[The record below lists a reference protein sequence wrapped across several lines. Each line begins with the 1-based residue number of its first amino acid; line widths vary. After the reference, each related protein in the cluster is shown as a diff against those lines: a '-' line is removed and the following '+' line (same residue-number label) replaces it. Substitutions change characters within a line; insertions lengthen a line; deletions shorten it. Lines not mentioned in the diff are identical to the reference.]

1 MAVGGEIGYTGAQA
15 AVPGFDA
22 AGVAVGIKPTG
33 DLDMS
38 VIASPTPCTAAAT
51 FTQCKFPAAPVLYDR
66 HVVDFNPSGIHGVV
80 VNSGCANA
88 CTGPEGM
95 ANARMMAESLEKAIG
110 SGDSTTLIMSTGV
123 IGVQLPMD
131 RIRAGV
137 PAAVDKLKPEGW
149 HDAAR
154 GIMTTDTFPK
164 LYTGGVALDGEEVR
178 ISGISKGAG
187 MIHPDMATML
197 SVMTTNAAVTA
208 PVLQAALSAAVRKS
222 FNCISVDG
230 DTSTNDTVLLLASG
244 QGSAPVIDRTEG
256 PLWEAFLAGLT
267 EAAIELSRAIV
278 RDGEGATK
286 VVSIE
291 VVGAKSD
298 DDAHNAARRVSISP
312 LVKTAFYGGDANWG
326 RILCAA
332 GNSEAEIAPEET
344 SLFISADGGPELQLV
359 AKGTPLDY
367 AEEDAAAIFAEIE
380 VGVRIDL
387 GLGQGEATV
396 WTCDFSHEYV
406 TINGDYRT

>member
-1 MAVGGEIGYTGAQA
+1 MQ
-15 AVPGFDA
+15 
-22 AGVAVGIKPTG
+22 
-33 DLDMS
+33 
-38 VIASPTPCTAAAT
+38 
-51 FTQCKFPAAPVLYDR
+51 FPAAPILYER
-66 HVVDFNPSGIHGVV
+66 QVVDFNLSGIRGVV
-80 VNSGCANA
+80 VNSGY
-88 CTGPEGM
+88 
-95 ANARMMAESLEKAIG
+95 ANARMMAESLEKASG
-110 SGDSTTLIMSTGV
+110 SGDSTTLVMSTGA
-123 IGVQLPMD
+123 IGVQRPMD

-137 PAAVDKLKPEGW
+137 PAGVDKLKPEGW

-154 GIMTTDTFPK
+154 GIITTDTFPK
-164 LYTGGVALDGEEVR
+164 FYTGGVALDGEEVR

-222 FNCISVDG
+222 FNSISVDG
-230 DTSTNDTVLLLASG
+230 DTRTNDIVLLLAND

-256 PLWEAFLAGLT
+256 PLWEAFLARLT

-278 RDGEGATK
+278 RDREGATE

-291 VVGAKSD
+291 VVGAKSG

-312 LVKTAFYGGDANWG
+312 LVKTAFYGSDANWG

-332 GNSEAEIAPEET
+332 GNSEAAFAPAET
-344 SLFISADGGPELQLV
+344 DLFISADGGPELQLV
-359 AKGTPLDY
+359 AQGTPLNY
-367 AEEDAAAIFAEIE
+367 AEEDAAAIFAETE

-387 GLGQGEATV
+387 GLGEGEAAI
-396 WTCDFSHEYV
+396 WTWDFSHEYV